1 MKIPC
6 VLLVVLVLSSA
17 DRASAQQAQPPGDAP
32 RQRLP
37 SPPLVPAN
45 DGTSPSSS
53 DELRE
58 DAESQEPG
66 FLPRAGIG
74 LLGGIGGGLVGAG
87 AGALLG
93 HVAAAPVG
101 CEDELC
107 RGARLSGAY
116 AGALLGVP
124 AGTYFAGRHAGGR
137 GTYASALTGS
147 LVGWGLVAVG
157 QFFVVPE
164 GGFGSAEPDHALGLA
179 LLLTL
184 PTVGSTL
191 GYQWAHTRAGRETYR
206 PTSAMGLRLLVEFL
220 FGGTGGVVVGFGG
233 LIGGLGAGSCALNE
247 ACSSDGDDL
256 AATSVILTSFT
267 VGTTLG
273 VYGAGVLLGGRGSY
287 LPTLAG
293 GVLGVVTGA
302 AIFYSNR
309 NFATL
314 ALLLGGPLVG
324 SMVSYELSHGY
335 APPGPELPAGKPR
348 AETGLQWV
356 PVIAATPAGGLL
368 GGLAG
373 RF

>member
-17 DRASAQQAQPPGDAP
+17 DRASAQQAQPAGDAP

-93 HVAAAPVG
+93 HVAAVPVG

-124 AGTYFAGRHAGGR
+124 AGTYFAGIDV
-137 GTYASALTGS
+137 SALGEDD
-147 LVGWGLVAVG
+147 G
-157 QFFVVPE
+157 
-164 GGFGSAEPDHALGLA
+164 HAFC
-179 LLLTL
+179 LTL
-184 PTVGSTL
+184 PE
-191 GYQWAHTRAGRETYR
+191 RAG
-206 PTSAMGLRLLVEFL
+206 
-220 FGGTGGVVVGFGG
+220 VVAVPMVVFY
-233 LIGGLGAGSCALNE
+233 
-247 ACSSDGDDL
+247 DD
-256 AATSVILTSFT
+256 
-267 VGTTLG
+267 
-273 VYGAGVLLGGRGSY
+273 
-287 LPTLAG
+287 
-293 GVLGVVTGA
+293 
-302 AIFYSNR
+302 
-309 NFATL
+309 
-314 ALLLGGPLVG
+314 
-324 SMVSYELSHGY
+324 
-335 APPGPELPAGKPR
+335 K
-348 AETGLQWV
+348 Q
-356 PVIAATPAGGLL
+356 
-368 GGLAG
+368 AG
-373 RF
+373 RSLVRFAFCKRDEVIDEAAARLSRLQG